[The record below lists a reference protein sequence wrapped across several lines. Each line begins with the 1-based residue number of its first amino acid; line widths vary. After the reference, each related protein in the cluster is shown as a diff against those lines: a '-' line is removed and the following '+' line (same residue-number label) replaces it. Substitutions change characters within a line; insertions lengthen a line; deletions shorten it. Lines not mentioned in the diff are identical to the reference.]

1 MTKLQQVNKI
11 VIKMLKKHR
20 KESRNVAI
28 DRKFTK
34 KYSKNEQLM
43 NKTLK
48 YNKKMQR
55 GRDRLLGVL
64 HNISENTVGENHY

>member
-1 MTKLQQVNKI
+1 MTELQQVNKI
-11 VIKMLKKHR
+11 VIKMLNKHENQR
-20 KESRNVAI
+20 KESRKVAI

-48 YNKKMQR
+48 
-55 GRDRLLGVL
+55 DL
-64 HNISENTVGENHY
+64 

>member
-11 VIKMLKKHR
+11 VIKMLNKQENQR

-28 DRKFTK
+28 DRKFK
-34 KYSKNEQLM
+34 KKNSKNEKLM

-48 YNKKMQR
+48 
-55 GRDRLLGVL
+55 DL
-64 HNISENTVGENHY
+64 

>member
-11 VIKMLKKHR
+11 VIKMLNKHENQR
-20 KESRNVAI
+20 KELRNVAI
-28 DRKFTK
+28 YRKFTN

-48 YNKKMQR
+48 
-55 GRDRLLGVL
+55 DL
-64 HNISENTVGENHY
+64 

>member
-1 MTKLQQVNKI
+1 MKISIINVNIYDKMQQVNKL
-11 VIKMLKKHR
+11 VIKMLNKHENQR

-34 KYSKNEQLM
+34 KIQQNEPLM

-48 YNKKMQR
+48 DLLKYNKNATR
-55 GRDRLLGVL
+55 
-64 HNISENTVGENHY
+64 T

>member
-11 VIKMLKKHR
+11 VITMLNKHEHQR

-34 KYSKNEQLM
+34 KSNKNEQLM

-48 YNKKMQR
+48 
-55 GRDRLLGVL
+55 DL
-64 HNISENTVGENHY
+64 

>member
-11 VIKMLKKHR
+11 VIEMLNKHENQR
-20 KESRNVAI
+20 KESRNVGI

-34 KYSKNEQLM
+34 EYSKKEQLM

-48 YNKKMQR
+48 
-55 GRDRLLGVL
+55 DL
-64 HNISENTVGENHY
+64 